1 MAQSKGILAAVIL
14 QQKALKCEFVRAC
27 MYLFIWDAICTAYR
41 CTSLP
46 RESFLLST
54 HRQYFELLTIT
65 NLKLCC
71 VVQKSNTT
79 TGAVQRMET
88 QELSLSLISQNV
100 MTLKAPPQADCS
112 RPKAR
117 LIYRCIYYMNVV
129 STRDQLGL
137 CCIPSV
143 AGNLS
148 AQVKRRRP
156 TVFPKEE
163 KDLRYW

>member
-1 MAQSKGILAAVIL
+1 VNHNRLQPSLIELFGTHTLAACGALDILNVWALLAQSKGILAAIIL

-88 QELSLSLISQNV
+88 QELSLSLIFS
-100 MTLKAPPQADCS
+100 KCDDFEGAPAS
-112 RPKAR
+112 
-117 LIYRCIYYMNVV
+117 
-129 STRDQLGL
+129 
-137 CCIPSV
+137 
-143 AGNLS
+143 
-148 AQVKRRRP
+148 
-156 TVFPKEE
+156 
-163 KDLRYW
+163 